1 MSKCRIQYF
10 RLPVPVIY
18 SATKQIL
25 LNVFV
30 RFIIGQTHKE
40 ISILF
45 CLAHSGRC
53 EFNVLVQEHQ
63 PELMNLLIVPFTSDS
78 LFFFNIIV

>member
-10 RLPVPVIY
+10 RLPVPVMY

-30 RFIIGQTHKE
+30 RFMIRQTHKE
-40 ISILF
+40 ICF
-45 CLAHSGRC
+45 VFLARSVRC
-53 EFNVLVQEHQ
+53 EFNILVQEHQ
-63 PELMNLLIVPFTSDS
+63 PEF
-78 LFFFNIIV
+78 